1 VVKICGYAANFDH
14 TNKFWIETKETN
26 MFNIAGKPFMPMGGQ
41 AHNSSAYN
49 ADEIASA
56 IAGVKAL
63 KGNTLIA
70 PVYWEQVEPAEGQF
84 DFSPLDM
91 LLAEARANG
100 LRLIL
105 LWFASWKNGEMRYTP
120 GWVKADPRRFRRV
133 LRADGAPMQVLSSF
147 CAENMQADAHAFQA
161 LLTHLRE
168 ADRAE
173 QTVVAVQ
180 VENEPGI
187 LGSDRDYSPA
197 AEAALGGEVPG
208 ELLAFLREQA
218 KGPAWQAWQAT
229 GGAAQGSWQAVFGL
243 HGGEFCMA
251 WSIAQYIDT
260 VAAAG
265 RAAYDVPLYVNV
277 WLGYPGWPI
286 PGFYPS
292 GGAVWRTI
300 DLWKCA
306 APHID
311 LIAPDIYHA
320 NFNDYKE
327 ICAQYA
333 RPDNPLFVPE
343 SGADAINARNMLRAI
358 ADFDTLGYFI
368 FAVDSILDMQGSI
381 RESAQVFVESFRC
394 VMSMLPLL
402 QKYRGTGRI
411 HAVVEEDYQ
420 ANQSFEF
427 ERFLGAVPFIQMGFW
442 SEAKDHRH
450 GRNPQ
455 LTQGRPKFGL
465 IIEAG
470 PDEFYLAGNFHLFM
484 VPKQSPL
491 WADAL
496 KLPIVMTAP
505 DFQSVEEGFLNEDG
519 VFTSQRRRNGDE
531 AVFGGFWT
539 SPYCGV
545 VRVRMTP
552 GG

>member
-1 VVKICGYAANFDH
+1 
-14 TNKFWIETKETN
+14 
-26 MFNIAGKPFMPMGGQ
+26 MFTVSGKPFMPMGGQ

-63 KGNTLIA
+63 DGNTLIA
-70 PVYWEQVEPAEGQF
+70 PVYWEQVEALEGQF

-91 LLAEARANG
+91 LLAECRANS
-100 LRLIL
+100 LHLIV
-105 LWFASWKNGEMRYTP
+105 LWFATWKNGEMRYCP
-120 GWVKADPRRFRRV
+120 GWVKSDPKRFQRAQ
-133 LRADGAPMQVLSSF
+133 RADHAPMQVLSAF
-147 CAENMQADAHAFQA
+147 CQEAMLADARAFRA

-168 ADRAE
+168 VDGKTR
-173 QTVVAVQ
+173 TTLAVQ

-197 AEAALGGEVPG
+197 AETALHAPVPTG
-208 ELLAFLREQA
+208 LTASLRARGQ
-218 KGPAWQAWQAT
+218 GQAWDIWQQH
-229 GGAAQGSWQAVFGL
+229 GAPEEGSWLDLFGL
-243 HGGEFCMA
+243 HGGEFCTA
-251 WSIAQYIDT
+251 WSVAQYIDT
-260 VAAAG
+260 VAAEG
-265 RAAYDVPLYVNV
+265 RKAYEIPMYVNV

-300 DLWKCA
+300 DLWKWA

-320 NFNDYKE
+320 NFNDFKE
-327 ICAQYA
+327 ICAQYD

-343 SGADAINARNMLRAI
+343 SGADALNARNMLRAI
-358 ADFDTLGYFI
+358 ADHNALGYFI
-368 FAVDSILDMQGSI
+368 FAVDSILDMHGNV
-381 RESAQVFVESFRC
+381 REGAQLYVESFRS
-394 VMSMLPLL
+394 VIGLLPLL
-402 QKYRGTGRI
+402 QKFRGTGRV
-411 HAVVEEDYQ
+411 HAVVQEDYQ
-420 ANQSFEF
+420 VNQCFEF
-427 ERFLGAVPFIQMGFW
+427 ERFLGAVPYIDMGFY

-450 GRNPQ
+450 GRSPE
-455 LTQGRPKFGL
+455 LTAGRPKHGL

-484 VPKQSPL
+484 LPKESPR
-491 WADAL
+491 WNDAL
-496 KLPIVMTAP
+496 KTPLAMTAP
-505 DFQSVEEGFLNEDG
+505 DFLSVEEGMLTTDG
-519 VFTSQRRRNGDE
+519 DFIPQRTRNGDE

-539 SPYCGV
+539 SAYCGV
-545 VRVRMTP
+545 VRVRLTP